1 MENIAKAILEV
12 MGMVQGIDKD
22 MNVGTGGSS
31 YKGVSD
37 KSVKL
42 KVGEAMRKAGLVI
55 LPTKVTPRTEV
66 TRWEETSQYGSNPPQ
81 TKQKQQVFTEVTTEY
96 LLLHKSGESIK
107 LEGYGHGVDS
117 QDKGAGKATT
127 YALKYTLLYTFLIA
141 TGHID
146 DADKDHSDELDVPKN
161 DYLISWQDQLDGV
174 KNLAEIA
181 AFYKGNKQAVD
192 SDPAI
197 KALFTKR
204 KGELQKP

>member
-1 MENIAKAILEV
+1 MENIAKAILQV
-12 MGMVQGIDKD
+12 MDMVQGIDKD

-42 KVGEAMRKAGLVI
+42 KVGEAMRKAGLCI
-55 LPTKVTPRTEV
+55 LPTRITPKTEV
-66 TRWEETSQYGSNPPQ
+66 MRWEETNQYGNNPPQ
-81 TKQKQQVFTEVTTEY
+81 TKQKQSVFTEVTTEY
-96 LLLHKSGESIK
+96 LLLHSSGESIK

-146 DADKDHSDELDVPKN
+146 DADKDHSDEIEVPKS
-161 DYLISWQDQLDGV
+161 DYLISWQDQLAGV
-174 KNLAEIA
+174 KDLAEIA
-181 AFYKGNKQAVD
+181 AFYKVNKQAVD
-192 SDPAI
+192 TDPAI
-197 KALFTKR
+197 KALFSKR
-204 KGELQKP
+204 KEELKK